1 MSKKLLFILGIF
13 VIGMVG
19 GIFSNQIFW
28 PYFVEKPL
36 FYQYGLDKGPVYLTE
51 TKEIYIQENTA
62 LVDAIEKVE
71 KTIVQTQAKTTAGKT
86 IKGAGFVVT
95 SDGLIITLAEF
106 IPQGASFD
114 FFVDNQSFSY
124 QILKRD
130 LKDNLALIKLSNS
143 SLNTVGFASLDKL
156 KIGERVF
163 LLGPE
168 TVNQGI
174 VSSFNQ
180 NLIQTNMIESVS
192 SAGSPV
198 FNIQGEI
205 LGISSINN
213 QGKVSVIP
221 ITKIRSFIGI

>member
-19 GIFSNQIFW
+19 GIFSSQIFW

>member
-1 MSKKLLFILGIF
+1 M
-13 VIGMVG
+13 
-19 GIFSNQIFW
+19 
-28 PYFVEKPL
+28 
-36 FYQYGLDKGPVYLTE
+36 
-51 TKEIYIQENTA
+51 
-62 LVDAIEKVE
+62 
-71 KTIVQTQAKTTAGKT
+71 
-86 IKGAGFVVT
+86 
-95 SDGLIITLAEF
+95 AEF

-143 SLNTVGFASLDKL
+143 SLNTVGFAGLDKL

-163 LLGPE
+163 LLGPG
-168 TVNQGI
+168 TVNEGI

>member
-13 VIGMVG
+13 IIGMVG

-36 FYQYGLDKGPVYLTE
+36 FYQYGLDKGPIYLTE

-62 LVDAIEKVE
+62 LVQAIEKVE
-71 KTIVQTQAKTTAGKT
+71 KTIVQTQAKTKAGKT

-106 IPQGASFD
+106 VPQGADFD

-130 LKDNLALIKLSNS
+130 LKDNLALIKLADS

-156 KIGERVF
+156 KMGERVF

-180 NLIQTNMIESVS
+180 NMIQTNMIESVS

-205 LGISSINN
+205 LGISVINS
-213 QGKVSVIP
+213 QGKVSIIP